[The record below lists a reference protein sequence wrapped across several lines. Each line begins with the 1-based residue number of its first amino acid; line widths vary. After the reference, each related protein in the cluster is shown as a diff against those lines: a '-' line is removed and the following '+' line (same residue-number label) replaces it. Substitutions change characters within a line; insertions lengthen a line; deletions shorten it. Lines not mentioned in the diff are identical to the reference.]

1 MSMVLGVILA
11 RGGSKGIPRKNL
23 RILCGKPLV
32 AYTVEA
38 ALRARRLNRVVLS
51 TDGEE
56 IARVAAEHGV
66 EVIMRPAEY
75 ATDTA
80 PMDLALR
87 HAVRVI
93 ERQGDKVDIV
103 VALYANIP
111 VRQERIIDQVVDKLI
126 SSGADSVQTYAPYRT
141 PPQWAYR
148 VDDDKPTPLE
158 GCYVPSYRRQDL
170 IPAYHPDGAV
180 VAVCRDILM
189 QSEGAP
195 VETEAFLGT
204 DRRAVVQSPEDTVDV
219 DEPFDLLWAEFLLER
234 FKSDPTFERGELMK

>member
-1 MSMVLGVILA
+1 MSTILGVILA

-38 ALRARRLNRVVLS
+38 ALRARQLNRVVLS
-51 TDGEE
+51 TDDEE
-56 IARVAAEHGV
+56 IARVAAEHGI

-93 ERQGDKVDIV
+93 ERQGDKVDIA
-103 VALYANIP
+103 VALYANVP
-111 VRQERIIDQVVDKLI
+111 VRREGIIDQVVGKLI
-126 SSGADSVQTYAPYRT
+126 LSGADSVQTYAPYQT

-148 VDDDKPTPLE
+148 IEGDRPIPLE
-158 GCYVPSYRRQDL
+158 GCFVPSYRRQDL
-170 IPAYHPDGAV
+170 IPAYHPDGAAI
-180 VAVCRDILM
+180 AVRRDVLM

-195 VETEAFLGT
+195 VETYAFLGT
-204 DRRAVVQSPEDTVDV
+204 EQRAIVQSPEDTVDV
-219 DEPFDLLWAEFLLER
+219 DEPFDLLCAEFLLKR
-234 FKSDPTFERGELMK
+234 SRSGLR